1 MASFTGKPRG
11 RRTAK
16 TGLPA
21 SVPVNSPAGD
31 LWTRAPAEARIG
43 GYPAVSSPL
52 LDPTA

>member
-31 LWTRAPAEARIG
+31 LWTRTPAEARIVTC
-43 GYPAVSSPL
+43 PAVSSPL
-52 LDPTA
+52 LNTTA

>member
-21 SVPVNSPAGD
+21 SVPVNSPPGD
-31 LWTRAPAEARIG
+31 LWTRAPAEARIDAR
-43 GYPAVSSPL
+43 PAVS
-52 LDPTA
+52 